1 MKKRFLSKKHW
12 GLLAQYHR
20 HLVRVAGLRPQ
31 TSQRYVACARN
42 FLGAQRQRRFRLRQ
56 LRPTL
61 LLEYLLR
68 KRQRYGPSSLLVEA
82 SGLRRFFRF
91 LVAAG
96 HLLANQ
102 IPVIPAV
109 SSRGHWPSLD
119 PLHPKEL
126 RQFLAGFDRRTV
138 AGRRDYA
145 VAMCLARLGLRI
157 SEVAQLQLADL
168 RWREGILRLRCPKG
182 GRERQLPLLPEVQAA
197 MIGYLTR
204 GRPATTLPQ
213 VFVRT
218 SGHQAC
224 SIAQLSQAIR
234 LAFQRSGV
242 VKPRMGPHLLR
253 HTLATHLLQRGVSL
267 KELADLLGHRS
278 LAATQR
284 YARLSPVQLRMVVQP
299 WPKEGL

>member
-12 GLLAQYHR
+12 GLLAQYQR
-20 HLVRVAGLRPQ
+20 HLLCIAGLRPR
-31 TSQRYVACARN
+31 TCQRYVACARN
-42 FLGAQRQRRFRLRQ
+42 FLGAQHQGRFRLRQ
-56 LRPTL
+56 LRPTV

-68 KRQRYGPSSLLVEA
+68 KRQRYGPCHWVGEA
-82 SGLRRFFRF
+82 SRLRRFFRF

-96 HLLANQ
+96 HLLASQ

-109 SSRGHWPSLD
+109 SSRGHWPSMD

-126 RQFLAGFDRRTV
+126 HRFLMRFDRRTET
-138 AGRRDYA
+138 GRRDYA

-213 VFVRT
+213 VFVQA
-218 SGHQAC
+218 SGCQAC
-224 SIAQLSQAIR
+224 SIAQRSQAIR

-242 VKPRMGPHLLR
+242 VKSRMGPHLLR
-253 HTLATHLLQRGVSL
+253 HTLATHLFQRGVSL
-267 KELADLLGHRS
+267 KAVADLLGHGH
-278 LAATQR
+278 LASTWR
-284 YARLSPVQLRMVVQP
+284 YVRLSPVQLRMVVQP